1 MIGLLRSRAERL
13 KQTLWALV
21 IAPATWALHFLFC
34 YTYTAVRCAKWGR
47 AAALGDVRMA
57 IAIATVIAL
66 AVVFASGF
74 VAWAQSLTEGD
85 PPPHQQSTD
94 EDRLRF
100 LAVATLLLAALS
112 FVAIVFTAIPAFVFP
127 DCR

>member
-1 MIGLLRSRAERL
+1 MSSLRGRAQRL
-13 KQTLWALV
+13 KQTLWALAA
-21 IAPATWALHFLFC
+21 APTVWALHFLFSYVYAAIYC
-34 YTYTAVRCAKWGR
+34 ARGGRLATLGNVR
-47 AAALGDVRMA
+47 VV

-66 AVVFASGF
+66 LLVLASGY
-74 VAWAQSLTEGD
+74 VAWAQSNVEGD

-100 LAVATLLLAALS
+100 LAVATLLLSGLS
-112 FVAIVFTAIPAFVFP
+112 FVAIVFTAIPAFSFG